1 MQILQKVVDLRTVNC
16 SEKLAVLTFCS
27 WLFLPLSALSLQSL
41 LLLVEMLSNS
51 SLGFNCGDAARRLR
65 YINITTGLNKFGR
78 RFVYIQTIYK
88 QASLARHIKRAQRI
102 CRAEDYTSNYI
113 FFKRGTSRVQYR
125 PKNGRINDA
134 AATGSSAAPFSHHTG
149 DMERRRL

>member
-16 SEKLAVLTFCS
+16 SEKLAVLTSCCS

-51 SLGFNCGDAARRLR
+51 SLGFNCGDAARRLH

-78 RFVYIQTIYK
+78 QFVYTQTIYK
-88 QASLARHIKRAQRI
+88 QESLARHFKCGQKI
-102 CRAEDYTSNYI
+102 CRAEDYTPNYI
-113 FFKRGTSRVQYR
+113 FFKRGTS
-125 PKNGRINDA
+125 
-134 AATGSSAAPFSHHTG
+134 
-149 DMERRRL
+149 

>member
-1 MQILQKVVDLRTVNC
+1 MKNLQCLPSAHGSSSRCRRCRSNHC
-16 SEKLAVLTFCS
+16 CS
-27 WLFLPLSALSLQSL
+27 WSRCCPTRPSVSTVATRPD
-41 LLLVEMLSNS
+41 VYV
-51 SLGFNCGDAARRLR
+51 
-65 YINITTGLNKFGR
+65 YINITTGLNRFGR
-78 RFVYIQTIYK
+78 WFVYTQTIYK
-88 QASLARHIKRAQRI
+88 QESLARHFKCGQKI
-102 CRAEDYTSNYI
+102 CRAEDYTPNYI